1 MAYRNIMIASS
12 AHVSVSKEQLII
24 TTDTKHSIP
33 LEDISSVL
41 FENRQTTITMAT
53 LSELGQHGIT
63 VYFCDKKHTPC
74 AIMMPFAQHSR
85 NLGMIKLQE
94 ELTTPRK
101 KQLWQQIV
109 KAKIANQALC
119 LKYLGK
125 NVEAEYL
132 NNFTKKVLSGDAN
145 NIEATAALYYF
156 KNLFSGT
163 FNRGDGEDMRN
174 SYLNYGYAIL
184 RGHIARLIASYG
196 FMPMKGLHHK
206 SELNAYNLADD
217 FIEPLRPI
225 VDLFVVQLNEWPE
238 LKIEHKQGLYNLL
251 NMEIDSVGQKHSVSY
266 AAERMIQS
274 FTRCCQLKTK
284 ELFLPKLLPLKQHT
298 YE

>member
-24 TTDTKHSIP
+24 TTDAKHSIP

-53 LSELGQHGIT
+53 LSELGQNGIT

-125 NVEAEYL
+125 NIEAEYL
-132 NNFTKKVLSGDAN
+132 NSFTKKVLSGDAN
-145 NIEATAALYYF
+145 NVEATAALYYF

-163 FNRGDGEDMRN
+163 FNRGDDEDMRN
-174 SYLNYGYAIL
+174 AYLNYGYAIL

-225 VDLFVVQLNEWPE
+225 VDLFVVQLNECPE
-238 LKIEHKQGLYNLL
+238 LKSEHKQGLYNLL
-251 NMEIDSVGQKHSVSY
+251 NMEIDSGGQKHSVSY

>member
-1 MAYRNIMIASS
+1 MAYRNIMISSS
-12 AHVSVSKEQLII
+12 AHINISKEQLVI

-53 LSELGQHGIT
+53 LAELGQRGIT
-63 VYFCDKKHTPC
+63 VYFCDEKHTPC
-74 AIMMPFAQHSR
+74 AIMIPFAQHSR

-94 ELTTPRK
+94 ALTVPRQ

-109 KAKIANQALC
+109 KAKITNQALC
-119 LKYLGK
+119 LKYINK
-125 NVEAEYL
+125 NTESQHL
-132 NNFTKKVLSGDAN
+132 FSMTKNVLSGDPN
-145 NIEATAALYYF
+145 NIEASAALYYF
-156 KNLFSGT
+156 KHLFNDNFCRS
-163 FNRGDGEDMRN
+163 DEEDIRN
-174 SYLNYGYAIL
+174 GYLDYGYAIL

-217 FIEPLRPI
+217 FIEPLRPL
-225 VDLFVVQLNEWPE
+225 VDLYVAKQNEYSV
-238 LKIEHKQGLYNLL
+238 LKTEQKRGLYNLL
-251 NMEIDSVGQKHSVSY
+251 NMEITSGVQKHSVSY

-274 FTRCCQLKTK
+274 YTRCCQTKSK
-284 ELFLPKLLPLKQHT
+284 ELILPKLLPLKQHT

>member
-53 LSELGQHGIT
+53 LSELGQYGIT

-74 AIMMPFAQHSR
+74 AIMIPFAQHSR
-85 NLGMIKLQE
+85 NLGMVKLQE
-94 ELTTPRK
+94 ELTVPRQ

-109 KAKIANQALC
+109 KAKIANQSLC

-125 NVEAEYL
+125 NIEAEYL

-145 NIEATAALYYF
+145 NIEATAAIYYF
-156 KNLFSGT
+156 KNLFSAT
-163 FNRGDGEDMRN
+163 FNRGDDEDMRN
-174 SYLNYGYAIL
+174 AYLNYGYAIL

-206 SELNAYNLADD
+206 NELNAYNLADD

-238 LKIEHKQGLYNLL
+238 LKSEHKQGLYNLL
-251 NMEIDSVGQKHSVSY
+251 NMEIDSGGQKHSVSY

-284 ELFLPKLLPLKQHT
+284 GLLLPKLLPLKQHT